1 MAAKSTAA
9 GSAAWISAEKENV
22 LQLLQQEKE
31 ELVYPAQHEMEW
43 LNEHMAE
50 IFSKS
55 HMYAQSQQLGHFSLT
70 GLVILRMFSKLLGR

>member
-1 MAAKSTAA
+1 MAGRAQTAV
-9 GSAAWISAEKENV
+9 GSAPWIHAEKENAA
-22 LQLLQQEKE
+22 QLLQQEIE

-55 HMYAQSQQLGHFSLT
+55 QLYFHPL
-70 GLVILRMFSKLLGR
+70 

>member
-1 MAAKSTAA
+1 MAARTQLNV
-9 GSAAWISAEKENV
+9 GSESWINAEKENV
-22 LQLLQQEKE
+22 LQLVEQEKE

-55 HMYAQSQQLGHFSLT
+55 QLYLATSFVRNLLT
-70 GLVILRMFSKLLGR
+70 ELAMLLMCSRHLVN